1 MKKKIPPREPSGKRL
16 SRLEIKGQEI
26 DENLDRDEYDGCL
39 ETAMRIIMF
48 ADNSKKMMRDK
59 LSRKGYSNEIVH
71 IVIDRMVEKKLI
83 NDEHLLDS
91 MAHTLAIKKFYGRS
105 RVKQELLLRFDR
117 ESVDAFLDKSL
128 RDVSFNRQAN
138 EFAAKNYAK
147 GKDRLIRAMKARG
160 YDSRQIMIA
169 IEKVEDELR
178 EQNGGV
184 LRQTREIK
192 TPKSR
197 RNF

>member
-1 MKKKIPPREPSGKRL
+1 MGKKIPPREPSGKRL
-16 SRLEIKGQEI
+16 SRLEIEGQEI
-26 DENLDRDEYDGCL
+26 DEHLDRGEYDKCL

-48 ADNSKKMMRDK
+48 GDNSKKMMRDK
-59 LSRKGYSNEIVH
+59 LSRKGYSSEIVH
-71 IVIDRMVEKKLI
+71 LVIDRMVEKGLI
-83 NDEHLLDS
+83 NEAPLFDS
-91 MAHTLAIKKFYGRS
+91 MVHNLAIKKFYGRS
-105 RVKQELLLRFDR
+105 RVKQEMLLKFDR
-117 ESVDAFLDKSL
+117 ESVDAMLDKCL
-128 RDVSFNRQAN
+128 KDVSFHRQAN
-138 EFAAKNYAK
+138 EFAAKNYAN

-160 YDSRQIMIA
+160 YDSRQIMLA

-184 LRQTREIK
+184 LRKTREIK

>member
-16 SRLEIKGQEI
+16 SRLEMKVQEI
-26 DENLDRDEYDGCL
+26 DEGLDREEYDGCL

-48 ADNSKKMMRDK
+48 GDNSKKMMRDK
-59 LSRKGYSNEIVH
+59 LSGKGYSQEIVRF
-71 IVIDRMVEKKLI
+71 VIDRMVERKLI
-83 NDEHLLDS
+83 NEEPLFDT

-169 IEKVEDELR
+169 IEKVEDEIR